1 MRLRTRHGSRRL
13 RANGGPSQPCP
24 MEDRRRSF
32 HLCPSRS
39 SRRLAIGAVNTPTA
53 LILTRKIILTAGTEW
68 RFYMTTHS
76 VMSLPWPAG
85 PSPPAPAAPLFA
97 LLPFPVAPAAAAAAA
112 SASRPSASRDAD
124 AAVLFVPTAAALP
137 PAPPAPPAFDVVAL
151 PTFAPEAAPAAGAL
165 DAAAARHCSATRIVA
180 VAEWVRDGERE

>member
-1 MRLRTRHGSRRL
+1 MEDPRSLVQWRTAAAPCTSARLDHPEDL
-13 RANGGPSQPCP
+13 RAAPSKLQQ
-24 MEDRRRSF
+24 
-32 HLCPSRS
+32 
-39 SRRLAIGAVNTPTA
+39 TA

-137 PAPPAPPAFDVVAL
+137 PAPPAPPAFDVVTL
-151 PTFAPEAAPAAGAL
+151 PTFAPAAAPAAGAL
-165 DAAAARHCSATRIVA
+165 DAAVARHCSATRIVA
-180 VAEWVRDGERE
+180 VAEWVRDGE